1 MSWLLFYLLAAL
13 HPVAFIVIGARS
25 KSWKT
30 RLWLWALLPVPAV
43 VYCWDYFAIK
53 HEHEQMCAAEG
64 GLKVL
69 IQPEKVDRV
78 RLVGDIFGLSAQGIL
93 EHYYPHV
100 KFVEAL
106 TEERG
111 SKGEKLHEYD
121 AFTAEPNP
129 KKDLPWVK
137 GFLKERE
144 LIFPA
149 SRVKFLDPTIYEI
162 SVHESK
168 IPHGTLKEARLSKG
182 GKLYAKHTELV
193 HWWTGIQYPDAL
205 PTWRCPEQKMRPPIN
220 DQNAPQEK
228 WTYPPSAYTAL
239 RELIFK

>member
-1 MSWLLFYLLAAL
+1 MSWLLFFLLAAL
-13 HPVAFIVIGARS
+13 HPLAFIAIGAMS
-25 KSWKT
+25 NSWKM
-30 RLWLWALLPVPAV
+30 RLLLWALLPLPAI
-43 VYCWDYFAIK
+43 VYCWDYFVIK
-53 HEHEQMCAAEG
+53 HEHEQMCTTEG

-78 RLVGDIFGLSAQGIL
+78 RLVGNIVGLSAQGIL

-106 TEERG
+106 TAERDSTG
-111 SKGEKLHEYD
+111 KSLHEYD
-121 AFTAEPNP
+121 AYTAEPNP

-137 GFLKERE
+137 GFLQEGP

-149 SRVKFLDPTIYEI
+149 SRVKFLDPAIYEI
-162 SVHESK
+162 SVHEST
-168 IPHGTLKEARLSKG
+168 IPHGTLEEVRLSKG
-182 GKLYAKHTELV
+182 GKIYAKHTTFV

-220 DQNAPQEK
+220 DQNARQEK
-228 WTYPPSAYTAL
+228 WEYPPSAYTAL
-239 RELIFK
+239 RELIFR